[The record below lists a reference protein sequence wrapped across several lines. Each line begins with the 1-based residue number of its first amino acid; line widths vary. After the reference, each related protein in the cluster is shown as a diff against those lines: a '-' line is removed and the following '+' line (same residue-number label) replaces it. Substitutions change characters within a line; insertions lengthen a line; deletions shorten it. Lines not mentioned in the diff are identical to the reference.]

1 MSIASELNALNGHI
15 ISAYDEI
22 NTKGGTVPANKN
34 MSNLASAIAS
44 IPGGC
49 SVNTTTIEIGENS
62 VTQAGQLY
70 NYFRPYFQGAI
81 ALLSIELVE
90 DTYTVNNQFVR
101 FRYGES
107 TSYNSAAQRW
117 RNGSVGVFS
126 WNAGAYDAKI
136 VAGTHYTITWISTGT
151 A

>member
-1 MSIASELNALNGHI
+1 MSIASELNALNGYI
-15 ISAYDEI
+15 LGAYDGI
-22 NTKGGTVPANKN
+22 NEKGGTVPANKN

-62 VTQAGQLY
+62 VTNAGQLY

-81 ALLSIELVE
+81 ALLGIELVE

-101 FRYGES
+101 FRYSES
-107 TSYNSAAQRW
+107 ISWNSVAQRW
-117 RNGSVGVFS
+117 RGGSVGSFP
-126 WNAGAYDAKI
+126 WNNSSYDTKI
-136 VAGTHYTITWISTGT
+136 VAGTHYVITIVR
-151 A
+151 

>member
-1 MSIASELNALNGHI
+1 MSIASELNALNGYI
-15 ISAYDEI
+15 LGAYDGI

-44 IPGGC
+44 IPSG
-49 SVNTTTIEIGENS
+49 SSINTTTIEIGENS
-62 VTQAGQLY
+62 VTNASKLY

-101 FRYGES
+101 YRYGES
-107 TSYNSAAQRW
+107 TSYNSYASRW
-117 RNGSVGVFS
+117 RNGSVGSFPWAS
-126 WNAGAYDAKI
+126 GSYDIKI
-136 VAGTHYTITWISTGT
+136 VAGTHYTITLVR
-151 A
+151 